1 MSAEA
6 AAVSMSSR
14 SAIFFV
20 AVLLGCSAMGVA
32 LDLTALLLGETL
44 ALYWQRC
51 NMLLREPQRCCT
63 MSMAL
68 NSKLHSRPLKASV
81 L

>member
-6 AAVSMSSR
+6 AAMSARSR
-14 SAIFFV
+14 SAISTV
-20 AVLLGCSAMGVA
+20 AVVLGCSAMGVA

-51 NMLLREPQRCCT
+51 NMLLREQQHNEYGSEQQTSQP
-63 MSMAL
+63 SA
-68 NSKLHSRPLKASV
+68 KG
-81 L
+81 